1 MLRIALTGGI
11 GSGKSTVADL
21 FAAYGV
27 PIIDADRLAHTLTA
41 PGEPATTDIVAVFG
55 PSVLNQ
61 DGALD
66 RAALRHLVFRDQAA
80 RQRLEAILHPRI
92 GAAIRS
98 WLASVN
104 APYAILV
111 IPLLLETG
119 QQDLA
124 DRILVVDAPKALRI
138 ERVKARS
145 GMAEDEIERVMAAQ
159 VTRSTRLAQAD
170 DLIDNSGDPARLA
183 DQVARLH
190 DLYQGLSREWRTE
203 GISPARS
210 ATNGR
215 VERP

>member
-11 GSGKSTVADL
+11 GSGKSTVTDL

-27 PIIDADRLAHTLTA
+27 PIIDADRLAHALTA
-41 PGEPATTDIVAVFG
+41 PGEPATTDIVAAFG
-55 PSVLNQ
+55 SAVLNQ
-61 DGALD
+61 GGSLDRGAL
-66 RAALRHLVFRDQAA
+66 RRLVFHEETA
-80 RQRLEAILHPRI
+80 RKRLEAILHPRI

-104 APYAILV
+104 TPYAIMV
-111 IPLLLETG
+111 IPLLIETG
-119 QQDLA
+119 QQHLA

-145 GMAEDEIERVMAAQ
+145 GMAEDEIERIMAAQ

-170 DLIDNSGDPARLA
+170 DLIDNSGDPARLP

-190 DLYQGLSREWRTE
+190 DLYQHLGRDRRT
-203 GISPARS
+203 
-210 ATNGR
+210 
-215 VERP
+215 